1 MEGHLSLNLT
11 KKTSVFIYEDKPSNR
26 EMCFPKQIT
35 NNKHFRPVLTSLS
48 RQTTELIA
56 APLLLIGIRG
66 FFCPIRALL
75 SFPILLRI
83 YAESLFFIFNASK
96 LFVAFHVFAVEFS
109 YHAFLVVNS
118 TITLF
123 RINWLLSLQGLST
136 SFSKHY
142 IFFSRKRVNFFREE
156 GPISKMWTTSLEEI

>member
-66 FFCPIRALL
+66 FSCPIRALL

-83 YAESLFFIFNASK
+83 YAESLFFIFNVSK
-96 LFVAFHVFAVEFS
+96 LFVAFHVFAVGFS

-123 RINWLLSLQGLST
+123 RINWLLSLQGLS
-136 SFSKHY
+136 KHY

-156 GPISKMWTTSLEEI
+156 GSISKMWTTTLEEI

>member
-48 RQTTELIA
+48 RQTTELIT
-56 APLLLIGIRG
+56 APLLLVGIRG
-66 FFCPIRALL
+66 FSCPIRTLL

-83 YAESLFFIFNASK
+83 YAESLFFIFNVSK
-96 LFVAFHVFAVEFS
+96 LFVAFHVFAVGFS

-123 RINWLLSLQGLST
+123 VST
-136 SFSKHY
+136 GFFLYKVWALRLASITFSFLENRLT
-142 IFFSRKRVNFFREE
+142 FSEKKAQFLKC
-156 GPISKMWTTSLEEI
+156 GQQP

>member
-48 RQTTELIA
+48 RQTTELIT

-66 FFCPIRALL
+66 FSCPIRTLL

-83 YAESLFFIFNASK
+83 YAESLFFIFNVSK
-96 LFVAFHVFAVEFS
+96 LFVAFHVFAVGFS
-109 YHAFLVVNS
+109 YHAFLAVNS
-118 TITLF
+118 NITLF
-123 RINWLLSLQGLST
+123 VSTGFFLYKVWALRLASITFSFLENGLT
-136 SFSKHY
+136 FSEKKAQ
-142 IFFSRKRVNFFREE
+142 FLKC
-156 GPISKMWTTSLEEI
+156 GQQP

>member
-48 RQTTELIA
+48 RQTTELIT
-56 APLLLIGIRG
+56 APLLLVGIRG
-66 FFCPIRALL
+66 FSCPIRTLL

-83 YAESLFFIFNASK
+83 YAESLFFIFNVSK
-96 LFVAFHVFAVEFS
+96 LFVAFHVFAVGFS

-123 RINWLLSLQGLST
+123 VSTGFFLYKVWALRLASITFSFLENGLT
-136 SFSKHY
+136 FSEKKAQ
-142 IFFSRKRVNFFREE
+142 FLKC
-156 GPISKMWTTSLEEI
+156 GQQP